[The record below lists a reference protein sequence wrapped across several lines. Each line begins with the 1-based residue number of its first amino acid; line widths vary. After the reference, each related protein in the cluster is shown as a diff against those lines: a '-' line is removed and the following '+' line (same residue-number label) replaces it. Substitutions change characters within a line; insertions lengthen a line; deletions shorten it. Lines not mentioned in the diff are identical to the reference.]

1 MAGMEEFLHQL
12 IEVEGFK
19 LGAFGLDVA
28 GSRGDLNEVC
38 RKGRELAHRYGLK
51 FLVSM
56 PREYA
61 NQAGGQIAGWADL
74 LSIDFGYGQENA
86 VAAIEEQRR
95 LYRKILG
102 VNPGVTLFQNVS
114 TGPEGSTQPPAR
126 LLREHRGNADLVR
139 GILVSGP
146 ASQAQA
152 GPLLRAIRPPVD
164 QPYAAARNEGPSLYF
179 FNFLWNTP
187 GWQPREG
194 DYAFVKIRP
203 ALKTLEQKVNYCLA
217 ELKDIPPE
225 RRKIMA
231 NGLAGT
237 AELLRELIEV
247 KHFGIAALDYDLEGW
262 ELTPEEEKTDPIA
275 ACKRGQALADKYK
288 LAFVVVPDMPMSK
301 RWGPRIAPFVA
312 GMAPQCKG
320 LQAENIDD
328 AIIRQRNLY
337 SEIRRANPGIALYHD
352 LGAALKGVLQS
363 AKGLL
368 HYYTGVADLVD
379 GIEIWSQDVA
389 EQNAVI
395 GKYIIAVRPPWQPA
409 VQSGTGTR

>member
-1 MAGMEEFLHQL
+1 MAGMDELLHQL
-12 IEVEGFK
+12 IQVEGFK
-19 LGAFGLDVA
+19 LGSLGLDLAEVD
-28 GSRGDLNEVC
+28 RGDLIEVC
-38 RKGRELAHRYGLK
+38 RKGQALAHRDGLK

-56 PREYA
+56 PRKYA
-61 NQAGGQIAGWADL
+61 NQADWQMAKWADL
-74 LSIDFGYGQENA
+74 LSIDFGYSQENA
-86 VAAIEEQRR
+86 VSRIEEQRR
-95 LYRKILG
+95 LYREILS

-114 TGPEGSTQPPAR
+114 TGSEGSNQPPGR
-126 LLREHRGNADLVR
+126 LLREYRGNADLVR
-139 GILVSGP
+139 GILFSGP

-152 GPLLRAIRPPVD
+152 GPLLRAIRPQVG
-164 QPYAAARNEGPSLYF
+164 QPYAAVRNEGPSMYF

-203 ALKTLEQKVNYCLA
+203 TLKTLEQKVNYCLA

-225 RRKIMA
+225 HRKIMV

-237 AELLRELIEV
+237 SELLRELIEV
-247 KHFGIAALDYDLEGW
+247 KHFHIAALDYDLEGW
-262 ELTPEEEKTDPIA
+262 ELTPEEERADPIA

-288 LAFVVVPDMPMSK
+288 MAFVVVPDMPMSK
-301 RWGPRIAPFVA
+301 KWGPRIAPLVA
-312 GMAPQCKG
+312 GIAPQSKG

-337 SEIRRANPGIALYHD
+337 SEIRRANPGIVLYHD
-352 LGAALKGVLQS
+352 LGAAPKGVLQS
-363 AKGLL
+363 VQGLL

-395 GKYIIAVRPPWQPA
+395 GKYIIAVRPPWRPA
-409 VQSGTGTR
+409 VRR